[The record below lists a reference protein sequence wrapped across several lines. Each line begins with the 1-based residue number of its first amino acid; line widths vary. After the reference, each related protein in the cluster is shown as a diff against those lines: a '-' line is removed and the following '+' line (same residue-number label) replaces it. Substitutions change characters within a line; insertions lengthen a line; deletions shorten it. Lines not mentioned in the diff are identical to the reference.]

1 MASHSPELATTA
13 STRSRGG
20 SRLARLEIVAVVIGI
35 SALLLPTLV
44 RLATEYWSTDNGVH
58 GPLILV
64 SGAWLIWRERAIIH
78 FRPGSISGWWLL
90 PSLPLFL
97 LLYAYGR
104 IFDVLIVETSL
115 LYAILVLIGFY
126 YWGPTVMRRL
136 WFAIIYL
143 AFLIRPPSELV
154 AELTQPLK
162 IWLSGTAVSILH
174 GFGYP
179 VGNTGVSIQI
189 AQYELLVQQACAGL
203 GSIFSLLAI
212 GLLYLHLSNHQ
223 SRLRAA
229 ILLLAIIPIAVL
241 ANLIRVLG
249 IVLLTYYAG
258 NDVAQGFA
266 HDVMGL
272 TTFAVAILGMLVL
285 DGLLGLFIRERT
297 HVRVSRRRSR
307 RRAYAVT

>member
-1 MASHSPELATTA
+1 VASHSPELAVSA
-13 STRSRGG
+13 STRTGG
-20 SRLARLEIVAVVIGI
+20 SGLARLQIVVILIGV

-44 RLATEYWSTDNGVH
+44 RLASEYWSTDNGVH

-90 PSLPLFL
+90 AFLPLFL
-97 LLYAYGR
+97 LFYAYGR
-104 IFDVLIVETSL
+104 VFDVLIVESAL
-115 LYAILVLIGFY
+115 LYAILVLLGLY
-126 YWGPTVMRRL
+126 YWGPSVMRRL
-136 WFAIIYL
+136 WFAVIYL

-162 IWLSGTAVSILH
+162 IWLSGATVSILH

-212 GLLYLHLSNHQ
+212 GLLYLHLTDHP
-223 SRLRAA
+223 SRLREL

-241 ANLIRVLG
+241 ANLMRVLG

-258 NDVAQGFA
+258 NEVAQSFA
-266 HDVMGL
+266 HDLMGL
-272 TTFAVAILGMLVL
+272 ITFAIAILGMFAL

-297 HVRVSRRRSR
+297 ADRPRKRRRR